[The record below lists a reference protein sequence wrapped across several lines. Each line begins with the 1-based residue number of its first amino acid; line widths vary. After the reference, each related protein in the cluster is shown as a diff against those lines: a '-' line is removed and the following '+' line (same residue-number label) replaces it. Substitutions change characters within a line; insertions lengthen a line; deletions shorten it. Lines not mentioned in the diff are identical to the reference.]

1 MMMNTATVTE
11 SIPVVMDHDGVMRI
25 LHSRVTLDTLVSAF
39 QDGATAEEIA
49 QQYPTVSLADI
60 YSIIGYYLR
69 RRPEIDAYL
78 ARRQQ
83 AAQQVRQ
90 QNEIRFNPAGIRA
103 RLLAQCPAR
112 TA

>member
-39 QDGATAEEIA
+39 QGGATAEEIA

-60 YSIIGYYLR
+60 YSIIGYYIR

-90 QNEIRFNPAGIRA
+90 QNEMRFNPAGIRA
-103 RLLAQCPAR
+103 RLLARRPAR

>member
-1 MMMNTATVTE
+1 MIMNTATVTE

-25 LHSRVTLDTLVSAF
+25 LHSRVTLDTLVCAF

-49 QQYPTVSLADI
+49 RQYPTVSLADI

-90 QNEIRFNPAGIRA
+90 QNEMRFNPAGIRA
-103 RLLAQCPAR
+103 RLLARRPAR

>member
-1 MMMNTATVTE
+1 MINTAMVTE
-11 SIPVVMDHDGVMRI
+11 SLPIVMDHDGVMRI

-69 RRPEIDAYL
+69 RHPEIDAYL

-90 QNEIRFNPAGIRA
+90 QNERRCNPAGIRA
-103 RLLAQCPAR
+103 RLLARRTAR

>member
-90 QNEIRFNPAGIRA
+90 QNEMRFNPAGIRA
-103 RLLAQCPAR
+103 RLLARRPAR

>member
-39 QDGATAEEIA
+39 QGGATAEEIA

-90 QNEIRFNPAGIRA
+90 QNEMRFNPAGIRA
-103 RLLAQCPAR
+103 RLLARRPTR

>member
-11 SIPVVMDHDGVMRI
+11 SIPVVIDHDGVMRI

-90 QNEIRFNPAGIRA
+90 QNEMRLNPAGIRA
-103 RLLAQCPAR
+103 RLLARRAAR

>member
-1 MMMNTATVTE
+1 MIMNTATVTE
-11 SIPVVMDHDGVMRI
+11 SIPVAMDHDGVMRI

-39 QDGATAEEIA
+39 QGGATAEEIA

-90 QNEIRFNPAGIRA
+90 QNEMRFNPAGIRA
-103 RLLAQCPAR
+103 RLLARRPAR

>member
-39 QDGATAEEIA
+39 QGGATAEEIA

-90 QNEIRFNPAGIRA
+90 QNEMRFNPAGIQA
-103 RLLAQCPAR
+103 RLLARRPAR

>member
-11 SIPVVMDHDGVMRI
+11 SIPVVIDHDGVMRI

-90 QNEIRFNPAGIRA
+90 QNEMRLNPVGIRA
-103 RLLAQCPAR
+103 RLLARRAAR

>member
-39 QDGATAEEIA
+39 QGGATAEEIA

-90 QNEIRFNPAGIRA
+90 QNEMRFNPAGIRA
-103 RLLAQCPAR
+103 RLLARRPAR